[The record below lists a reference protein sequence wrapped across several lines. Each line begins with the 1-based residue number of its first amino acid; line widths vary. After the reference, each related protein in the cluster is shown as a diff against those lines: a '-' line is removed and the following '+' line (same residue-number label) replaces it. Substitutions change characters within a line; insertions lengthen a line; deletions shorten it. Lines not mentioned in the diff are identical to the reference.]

1 MPGTPSG
8 WQPGAVE
15 LRCLI
20 VDDSRRFVE
29 AARRLLELQ
38 DVRVVG
44 TAETG
49 GRALELAAALRPDVA
64 LVDVG
69 LGEESGFEVARRLET
84 VPVILISTR
93 DPDDLGQLVAASSAV
108 GFLPKARLSG
118 PAIRALLSGPGGGRP
133 DR

>member
-1 MPGTPSG
+1 MPRALPG
-8 WQPGAVE
+8 WEPGEVE

-29 AARRLLELQ
+29 AASRLLELQ
-38 DVRVVG
+38 GVRVVG

-49 GRALELAAALRPDVA
+49 GQALELASALRPDVA

-69 LGEESGFEVARRLET
+69 LGEESGFDVAGRLEA
-84 VPVILISTR
+84 VPVIMISTQ
-93 DPDDLGQLVAASSAV
+93 DADDFAQLVEASQAV

-118 PAIRALLSGPGGGRP
+118 PAIRELLSGHRGR
-133 DR
+133 

>member
-1 MPGTPSG
+1 M
-8 WQPGAVE
+8 E